1 MLKIGI
7 CDDTPEANQA
17 ISLCAAE
24 YFRQKNINVQID
36 SYLSAESLLK
46 SNKLYDLYLLD
57 VLMPGMTGI
66 EAADIIQKT
75 DINPVIVFITT
86 SLESAVDGY
95 RVNAA
100 GFILKPI
107 EQTFFNETMDR
118 VTEQKLGLTPE
129 YLSVV
134 HNRVPIKIALNRIQ
148 YLENKLRKVS
158 IVMSDGE
165 IYTVGQK
172 LSQLQEMLPSQ
183 NTFLRCHQ
191 SYIVN
196 LNFVEKMEDVC
207 FFMKNGM
214 IVPISRNY
222 YKESKNK
229 YYHYRLE

>member
-1 MLKIGI
+1 MLKIVV
-7 CDDTPEANQA
+7 CDDTPEENQA
-17 ISLCAAE
+17 VSCCAAE
-24 YFRQKNINVQID
+24 FFRQKNIEVQID
-36 SYLSAESLLK
+36 TYLSAEELLK
-46 SNKLYDLYLLD
+46 ANKLYDLYLLD

-66 EAADIIQKT
+66 DAAAALQKT

-107 EQTFFNETMDR
+107 VQKLFDETMER
-118 VTEQKLGLTPE
+118 ITEQKLGLKPE
-129 YLSVV
+129 YLSVI
-134 HNRVPIKIALNRIQ
+134 HNRVPVKIALNRIQ

-165 IYTVGQK
+165 IFTVGQK
-172 LSQLQEMLPSQ
+172 LSQIQKMLESQ
-183 NTFLRCHQ
+183 NVFLRCHQ

-196 LNFVEKMEDVC
+196 LDYVEKMEDVC
-207 FFMKNGM
+207 FHMKNGM